1 MAVAQPAPRVTRWSA
16 RQPELSPKE
25 GSARSLDTALD
36 ELPPHEESLPK
47 STADCWNRL
56 RDKDR
61 VESELGLCET
71 GCSYHYYD
79 DDDDDYAEAA
89 FQLFEKKYALST
101 EAMLVGAFTNP
112 DKSIGR
118 ATAHEQLQKL
128 AAERVDR
135 ELVHPQLV
143 SRAEELALIARG
155 YRRIVF
161 GDHGPYVE
169 FEASQIVWENL
180 PEVILKPS
188 HAYYDEY
195 WAEGGFVK
203 LYKQKRSVQHKRNPP
218 TGGVRHDREGGY
230 ADYKVG
236 MCYISPSQLTAA
248 TRGARA
254 SADDARSRRWKK

>member
-1 MAVAQPAPRVTRWSA
+1 MAVAQPAPRVTRWSS
-16 RQPELSPKE
+16 RQPELSQRE
-25 GSARSLDTALD
+25 GRAGYLDTPALD
-36 ELPPHEESLPK
+36 DLPPHEESLPK

-61 VESELGLCET
+61 VEAELGLYET
-71 GCSYHYYD
+71 GG
-79 DDDDDYAEAA
+79 E
-89 FQLFEKKYALST
+89 
-101 EAMLVGAFTNP
+101 
-112 DKSIGR
+112 
-118 ATAHEQLQKL
+118 
-128 AAERVDR
+128 
-135 ELVHPQLV
+135 
-143 SRAEELALIARG
+143 EELFDASAPSRLIARG

-195 WAEGGFVK
+195 WAQGGFVK